1 MKKPKR
7 KKARFSVGQIVRS
20 LIDDGIGRILSKPWL
35 TTLDGHIPEA
45 YSYDLDNGERLIEYE
60 IRPLRQRERG
70 Q

>member
-1 MKKPKR
+1 MKKPQH
-7 KKARFSVGQIVRS
+7 KKARYMAGQLMVS
-20 LIDDGIGRILSKPWL
+20 LISDAVSKIASRPWL

-60 IRPLRQRERG
+60 MCPLTKRDRG